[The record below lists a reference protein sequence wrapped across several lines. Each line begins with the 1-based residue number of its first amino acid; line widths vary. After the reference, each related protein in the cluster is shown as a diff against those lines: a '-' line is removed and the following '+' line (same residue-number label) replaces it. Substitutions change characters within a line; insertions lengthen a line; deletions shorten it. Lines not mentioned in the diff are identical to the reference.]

1 MAGVGAEPKMFQK
14 RRVSSAEA
22 ETMVAP
28 SGDCGVGG
36 WVGGWVWVG

>member
-1 MAGVGAEPKMFQK
+1 MGEWVIEAGVGVEPKMLQK

-28 SGDCGVGG
+28 SGDCE
-36 WVGGWVWVG
+36 WV